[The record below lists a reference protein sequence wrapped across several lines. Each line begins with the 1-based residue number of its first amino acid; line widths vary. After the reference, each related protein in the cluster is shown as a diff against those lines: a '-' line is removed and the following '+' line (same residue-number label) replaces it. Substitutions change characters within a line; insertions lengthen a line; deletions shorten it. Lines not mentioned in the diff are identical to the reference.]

1 MMNKVDKLLAALIV
15 LAEAVTEYM
24 DKKNNKLVQMKLPL
38 VSEETPEEPKE
49 EKPAPRKR
57 TSRSKKKD
65 VEVPKEE
72 TKEPNIADDLGLNG
86 GEKEEKAELTEPTE
100 EETFEEMKVQIRLY
114 LKLNVKETPDGKTKL
129 SAFVTKQYKCAK
141 LGDLVHDQRLS
152 LLAFL
157 VKKNEESTK
166 GTKGNK

>member
-1 MMNKVDKLLAALIV
+1 MMNKIEKLLAALIV
-15 LAEAVTEYM
+15 LAEAVAEYM

-49 EKPAPRKR
+49 EEKPAPRKR
-57 TSRSKKKD
+57 ASRAKKKA
-65 VEVPKEE
+65 VEAPKEE
-72 TKEPNIADDLGLNG
+72 IEEPNIADELGMNG
-86 GEKEEKAELTEPTE
+86 DNKEEEKAELTE

>member
-1 MMNKVDKLLAALIV
+1 MMNKIEKLLAALIV
-15 LAEAVTEYM
+15 LAEAVAEYM

-49 EKPAPRKR
+49 EEKPAPRKR
-57 TSRSKKKD
+57 ASRAKKKA
-65 VEVPKEE
+65 VEAPKEE
-72 TKEPNIADDLGLNG
+72 IEEPNIADELGMNG
-86 GEKEEKAELTEPTE
+86 DNKEEEKAELTE

-157 VKKNEESTK
+157 VKKNEE

>member
-1 MMNKVDKLLAALIV
+1 MMNKIEKLLAASIV
-15 LAEAVTEYM
+15 LAEAVAEYM

-49 EKPAPRKR
+49 EEKPAPRKR
-57 TSRSKKKD
+57 ASRAKKKA
-65 VEVPKEE
+65 VEAPKEE
-72 TKEPNIADDLGLNG
+72 IEEPNIADELGMNG
-86 GEKEEKAELTEPTE
+86 DNKEEEKAELTE

-157 VKKNEESTK
+157 VKKNEE

>member
-1 MMNKVDKLLAALIV
+1 MMNKIEKLLAALIV
-15 LAEAVTEYM
+15 LAEAVAEYM

-49 EKPAPRKR
+49 EEKPAPRKR
-57 TSRSKKKD
+57 ASRAKKKA
-65 VEVPKEE
+65 VEAPKEE
-72 TKEPNIADDLGLNG
+72 IEEPNIADELGMNG
-86 GEKEEKAELTEPTE
+86 DNKEEEKAELTEPTE

-157 VKKNEESTK
+157 VKKNEE

>member
-1 MMNKVDKLLAALIV
+1 MMNKIERMIAAITEAAELLTQLCRKELGV
-15 LAEAVTEYM
+15 EHQPELNMTPAEA
-24 DKKNNKLVQMKLPL
+24 
-38 VSEETPEEPKE
+38 EEPKEE

-57 TSRSKKKD
+57 TSRAKKKD
-65 VEVPKEE
+65 VEAPKEE
-72 TKEPNIADDLGLNG
+72 IEEPNIADELGLNG
-86 GEKEEKAELTEPTE
+86 DNKEEEKAELTE

-129 SAFVTKQYKCAK
+129 SAFVAKQYKCAK

-157 VKKNEESTK
+157 VKKNEE
-166 GTKGNK
+166 GNVGGK

>member
-1 MMNKVDKLLAALIV
+1 MMNKIEKLLAALIV
-15 LAEAVTEYM
+15 LAEAVAEYM
-24 DKKNNKLVQMKLPL
+24 DKKNNELVQMKLPL

-49 EKPAPRKR
+49 EEKPAPRKR
-57 TSRSKKKD
+57 ASRAKKKA
-65 VEVPKEE
+65 VEAPKEE
-72 TKEPNIADDLGLNG
+72 IEEPNIADELGMNG
-86 GEKEEKAELTEPTE
+86 DNKEEEKAELTE

-157 VKKNEESTK
+157 VKKNEE